1 MSRITVEQLTV
12 TYRGRK
18 EDTVALEDLSL
29 TLEEGEILGLVG
41 PSGCGK
47 STLLQV
53 LSGILT
59 DYRGRVLFDGTPP
72 DPRRH
77 SIALVP
83 QGFALLPWKTIRQNI
98 LLPQTL
104 GRTRCPGLDHL
115 DEILQTLEIGDLLDR
130 YPAQLSGG
138 QRQRVA
144 LARAFVQEPDLLLLD
159 EPFSAL
165 DISTAARGRALLRH
179 FREDMSLTTILVSH
193 NLEEIAGLS
202 DRVLVMV
209 GPPGQIVRE
218 MRGATASHLA
228 REIKPESK
236 P

>member
-1 MSRITVEQLTV
+1 MSRITVEHLTV
-12 TYRGRK
+12 TYRGRR
-18 EDTVALEDLSL
+18 EETVALEDLSL

-53 LSGILT
+53 LSGIIT
-59 DYRGRVLFDGTPP
+59 DYSGTVLFDGVPP

-83 QGFALLPWKTIRQNI
+83 QGFALLPWMRVRDNI
-98 LLPQTL
+98 LLPRTM
-104 GRTRCPGLDHL
+104 GRKHCPGFEHL
-115 DEILQTLEIGDLLDR
+115 DEILETLEIAPYVDR

-144 LARAFVQEPDLLLLD
+144 LARALVQDPDILLLD

-165 DISTAARGRALLRH
+165 DVATAERSRALMSH
-179 FREDMSLTTILVSH
+179 FHRDMSLTTILVSH
-193 NLEEIAGLS
+193 NLSEVAGLS
-202 DRVLVMV
+202 DRVIVL
-209 GPPGQIVRE
+209 GGSPGHIVSESYGASAERLRE
-218 MRGATASHLA
+218 QL
-228 REIKPESK
+228 EP
-236 P
+236 